1 LRRLLPVG
9 FLIGSGYLSAKIYQ
23 ICVICVLNYFS
34 YEKTLSAG
42 IIHILTPH
50 TYNGNKKKQGG
61 NVNISTLT
69 FLNIIVFLNKFFRNN
84 NTVPLHLKTY
94 LKIIFMKS
102 KTFVRLAGIMLGLFF
117 VGASYAQVTTSS
129 ISGLVTD
136 AKGEP
141 VAGTTIVAVH
151 TPTGTKYYT
160 VSDGKGNYRLQNM
173 RIGGPYTVDF
183 SFLGFSPR
191 SFNDISLTLGEEY
204 KLNVTLTESSQL
216 LDEVVIIGGQNPV
229 ISASRTG
236 AQEIIT
242 RDKMD
247 KLPTFNRS
255 LSDFTKLTP
264 MSSGNNFGGIS
275 YRFNNVTVDGA
286 SFNNSFGLSSA
297 LGASGV
303 EPISLEALE
312 QIQVMIAP
320 YDVRNGGFTGA
331 GINSV
336 TKSGSND
343 FHASAYMYTKS
354 PAFTG
359 YRVKDEIL
367 SISEFSNHQYGLSLS
382 GALIKNKLFFY
393 LNAEIDRQ
401 ESPITYTTENSAA
414 DAAVLQDISDFLG
427 TQLGYSPGAFDLT
440 KTNTEANRITA
451 RLDWNI
457 NAKNALSVKYYH
469 LTSFNTNNPSS
480 SGAPSGGRGPNQFSI
495 PFSSTFFRTNNNFN
509 IFIADLNTIIN
520 DKMSNYFKVGY
531 SRIRDFRDVDG
542 GFFPQVDILNGANQS
557 YTTFGTEANSY
568 NNQLDTDAWQLQ
580 DNFIINLANHQIT
593 IGTQSD
599 FRAFKNGY
607 AQNYPGSWVFS
618 SVDDFKFNVLATK
631 NYLQTNGNMN
641 GFDIRNYDPTQ
652 YGFAPGITGIAN
664 SATTGYNYY
673 SQKYAIG
680 DEFPYAKLSVLQLGF
695 YVQDKWKVNSKLTV
709 TGGLRIDMPV
719 FLTDLAENP
728 TVAAETYRD
737 GIQIDV
743 SKYPSAR
750 PMLSPRLGFNYQPF
764 ENGSLQVRGGTGLFA
779 GTPPYVWL
787 SNQAGNNG
795 ILFGDISYSRGND
808 SNSPSYWDNLAK
820 LGFTGDVNTYKPAAG
835 AASRADIAI
844 TDPDFKYPNLW
855 KTNLAADY
863 KFGDGWIATIEL
875 LYSKELNAIYHDNIG
890 LVTTE
895 YFVNDGNPESKRPFF
910 TGQYYSDMAG
920 NQKGAD
926 NVVMLRNT
934 DKGYSIFGT
943 AQLQKTFYDGLLKGL
958 YLNVSYTMGKS
969 KSVTDGTS
977 SVATSAWRYRAAVD
991 PNAQELGYSAG
1002 SLDGRFL
1009 ASAFYTA
1016 NWSKHAATN
1025 FGLIYQVYRPFRYS
1039 YAYNGD
1045 VNGDRRAENDLIYI
1059 PRNFDEVKDNLVAG
1073 DFSSQDEAWK
1083 AMDAFIAQ
1091 DPYLSKHRGEYAER
1105 NGAVAPY
1112 AHQLDLSIYHDFKI
1126 FQNNGRSHG
1135 LRFSFDIANFLN
1147 LLNKDWGVQQT
1158 TVLGN
1163 QQYQFLTRT
1172 QTPTAAN
1179 NYTLQYSM
1187 RKDLTE
1193 TFQDF
1198 TGLDSRWQMVFG
1210 IKYMF

>member
-1 LRRLLPVG
+1 
-9 FLIGSGYLSAKIYQ
+9 
-23 ICVICVLNYFS
+23 
-34 YEKTLSAG
+34 
-42 IIHILTPH
+42 
-50 TYNGNKKKQGG
+50 
-61 NVNISTLT
+61 
-69 FLNIIVFLNKFFRNN
+69 
-84 NTVPLHLKTY
+84 
-94 LKIIFMKS
+94 MKS
-102 KTFVRLAGIMLGLFF
+102 KIFVRFASALVGLLF
-117 VGASYAQVTTSS
+117 VGASYAQVTTSN
-129 ISGLVTD
+129 ISGVITD
-136 AKGEP
+136 TNGAP
-141 VAGTTIVAVH
+141 IVGTTIIAVH
-151 TPTGTKYYT
+151 VPTGTKYST
-160 VSDGKGNYRLQNM
+160 ISDGKGNYQLQNM
-173 RIGGPYTVDF
+173 RIGGPYTVDL
-183 SFLGFSPR
+183 SFIGFTSR
-191 SFNDISLTLGEEY
+191 SFNDITLALGEDY
-204 KLNVTLTESSQL
+204 KLSATLTEDAKL
-216 LDEVVIIGGQNPV
+216 LDEVVVIGNPNPV

-255 LSDFTKLTP
+255 LNDFTKLTP

-336 TKSGSND
+336 TKSGSNE
-343 FHASAYMYTKS
+343 FHTSAYMYTKS
-354 PAFTG
+354 PSLKG

-367 SISEFSNHQYGLSLS
+367 SVTEFSNHQYGLSLS

-393 LNAEIDRQ
+393 LNAEMDRQ
-401 ESPITYTTENSAA
+401 ENPVTYTTENSAVEA
-414 DAAVLQDISDFLG
+414 SVLQDLSDFLG
-427 TQLGYSPGAFDLT
+427 TELAYDPGIFDVK
-440 KTNTEANRITA
+440 KTDTQANRITA

-469 LTSFNTNNPSS
+469 LKSFNTNNPSS
-480 SGAPSGGRGPNQFSI
+480 SGAPTPGRGPSQYAI
-495 PFSSTFFRTNNNFN
+495 PYSSTFYRTNNNFN

-542 GFFPQVDILNGANQS
+542 GFFPQVDILNGNNQS

-568 NNQLDTDAWQLQ
+568 NNLLDSDIWQIQ
-580 DNFIINLANHQIT
+580 DNFILHLGEHQIT

-599 FRAFKNGY
+599 YRAFVNGY
-607 AQNYPGSWVFS
+607 AQNYPGAWVFN

-631 NYLQTNGNMN
+631 DYLRTHNGNIS
-641 GFDIRNYDPTQ
+641 GFDITNYNATQ
-652 YGFAPGITGIAN
+652 YGFTSGVTGIAN
-664 SATTGYNYY
+664 SATTGYSYY
-673 SQKYAIG
+673 NQKYAIG
-680 DEFPYAKLSVLQLGF
+680 DEFPFAKINVLQLGF
-695 YVQDKWKVNSKLTV
+695 YIQDKWKINDKLNV
-709 TGGLRIDMPV
+709 TGGLRVDIPV
-719 FLTDLAENP
+719 FLTDLPENP

-737 GIQIDV
+737 GIKIDV
-743 SKYPSAR
+743 SKYPGAR
-750 PMLSPRLGFNYQPF
+750 PVLSPRLGFNYQPF
-764 ENGSLQVRGGTGLFA
+764 EDGSLQVRGGTGLFS
-779 GTPPYVWL
+779 GTPPYVWI

-795 ILFGDISYSRGND
+795 ILFGDVNISGS
-808 SNSPSYWDNLAK
+808 AK
-820 LGFTGDVNTYKPAAG
+820 QTLGFTGSFDTYKPAAG
-835 AASRADIAI
+835 AATRADISI
-844 TDPDFKYPNLW
+844 TDPEFNYPNLW

-875 LYSKELNAIYHDNIG
+875 LYSKDLNAIYHDNIG
-890 LVTTE
+890 LVTTD
-895 YFVNDGNPESKRPFF
+895 YFVNDGGAGNKRPLF
-910 TGQYYSDMAG
+910 TGQYYSDLPG
-920 NQKGAD
+920 NQKGA
-926 NVVMLRNT
+926 NHVVMLRNT
-934 DKGYSIFGT
+934 NQGYAIFGS
-943 AQLQKTFYDGLLKGL
+943 AQLQKSFYEGLLKGL
-958 YLNVSYTMGKS
+958 YLNVSYTMGRS
-969 KSVTDGTS
+969 KGVTDGTS
-977 SVATSAWRYRAAVD
+977 SVALSAWKYRPALN
-991 PNAQELGYSAG
+991 PNAPEMGYSAG

-1039 YAYNGD
+1039 YTYNGD
-1045 VNGDRRAENDLIYI
+1045 VNADKHTYNDLIYI
-1059 PRNFDEVKDNLVAG
+1059 PRDFNEVKDHLVAG
-1073 DFSSQDEAWK
+1073 DFASQDEAWK
-1083 AMDAFIAQ
+1083 ALDAFIAQ

-1105 NGAVAPY
+1105 NGAVAPF
-1112 AHQLDLSIYHDFKI
+1112 AHQVDLSIYHDFKI
-1126 FQNNGRSHG
+1126 FQGNGRAHA

-1163 QQYQFLTRT
+1163 QQYQFLTMT
-1172 QTPTAAN
+1172 QAPGATN
-1179 NYTLQYSM
+1179 NYTLKYSM

-1193 TFQDF
+1193 TFQDYI
-1198 TGLDSRWQMVFG
+1198 GDASRWQMVFG